1 MRIYNFVKPEL
12 DYFREMCNFS
22 EEEMTFFNY
31 RAQHYSHHEIA
42 VKMICSQGKVARL
55 ATSVKTK
62 IRKVQKPGSE
72 KLD

>member
-12 DYFREMCNFS
+12 DYFRENCNFS
-22 EEEMTFFNY
+22 EDEMTFFNY

-55 ATSVKTK
+55 ATSVKAK
-62 IRKVQKPGSE
+62 IRRVKLPGTE
-72 KLD
+72 NLE

>member
-31 RAQHYSHHEIA
+31 RAQHYSHHEIS

-55 ATSVKTK
+55 ARSVKAK
-62 IRKVQKPGSE
+62 IRKVQKPGEE
-72 KLD
+72 KVE